1 MKHMKKTIKRILAG
15 LAAFL
20 IILSIVLM
28 FAGCAS
34 TRAEAKEV
42 EETDDGNTFILVNA
56 DYYCWVVYHKD
67 TKVMYAVSRSPNNI
81 GTYTLL
87 VNADG
92 TPMIWEG

>member
-1 MKHMKKTIKRILAG
+1 MKKTAKRTVAG

-20 IILSIVLM
+20 IIGSIVVM

-42 EETDDGNTFILVNA
+42 DDVDDGNTFILVDA
-56 DYYCWVVYHKD
+56 DYYCWIVYHKD
-67 TKVMYAVSRSPNNI
+67 TKVMYAVSRSGYNA
-81 GTYTLL
+81 GTYTVL

-92 TPMIWEG
+92 TPMIWEE

>member
-1 MKHMKKTIKRILAG
+1 MRKTVKRIVAG

-20 IILSIVLM
+20 IIMSIVLM

-34 TRAEAKEV
+34 IRAEAKEV
-42 EETDDGNTFILVNA
+42 DDTDGGNTFILVNA

-67 TKVMYAVSRSPNNI
+67 TKVMYAVSRAPNNI

>member
-1 MKHMKKTIKRILAG
+1 MKKTGKRIVAG

-20 IILSIVLM
+20 IIVSIILM
-28 FAGCAS
+28 FTGCAS
-34 TRAEAKEV
+34 IRAEAKEV
-42 EETDDGNTFILVNA
+42 EETGDSNTFVLVDA

>member
-1 MKHMKKTIKRILAG
+1 MRKTVKRIVAG

-20 IILSIVLM
+20 IIVSIMLM
-28 FAGCAS
+28 FAGCS
-34 TRAEAKEV
+34 SIRAEATEV
-42 EETDDGNTFILVNA
+42 DDTDDGNTFILVNA
-56 DYYCWVVYHKD
+56 DYYCWVVYHKV
-67 TKVMYAVSRSPNNI
+67 TKVMYAVSRAPNNI

>member
-1 MKHMKKTIKRILAG
+1 MKKTIKRIVAG

-20 IILSIVLM
+20 IVASIVLM
-28 FAGCAS
+28 FTGCAS
-34 TRAEAKEV
+34 IRTEAKEV
-42 EETDDGNTFILVNA
+42 EETGDGNTFVLVDA

>member
-1 MKHMKKTIKRILAG
+1 MRKTVKRIVAG

-20 IILSIVLM
+20 IIVSIIMM

-34 TRAEAKEV
+34 IRAEAKEV
-42 EETDDGNTFILVNA
+42 EETGDGNTFVLVDT

-92 TPMIWEG
+92 MPMIWKE

>member
-1 MKHMKKTIKRILAG
+1 MKKTTKRILAG

-20 IILSIVLM
+20 IVASIVLT

-34 TRAEAKEV
+34 TTASAKEIDNGSMFVCV
-42 EETDDGNTFILVNA
+42 ERG
-56 DYYCWVVYHKD
+56 YYYNIVYHKD
-67 TKVMYAVSRSPNNI
+67 TKVMYAVSRSGYNA

-92 TPMIWEG
+92 TPMVWEG

>member
-1 MKHMKKTIKRILAG
+1 MRKTVKRIVAG

-20 IILSIVLM
+20 IIVSIILM
-28 FAGCAS
+28 FTGCAS
-34 TRAEAKEV
+34 IRTEAKEV
-42 EETDDGNTFILVNA
+42 DDTDDGNTFILVDA

-92 TPMIWEG
+92 TPMSWKE

>member
-1 MKHMKKTIKRILAG
+1 MGKTVKRIVAG

-20 IILSIVLM
+20 IVASIVLM
-28 FAGCAS
+28 FTGCAS
-34 TRAEAKEV
+34 IRTEAKEV
-42 EETDDGNTFILVNA
+42 EETGDGNTFVLVDA

>member
-1 MKHMKKTIKRILAG
+1 MKKTLKRIVAG

-20 IILSIVLM
+20 IVALTVLM

-42 EETDDGNTFILVNA
+42 DDGNTFILVDA
-56 DYYCWVVYHKD
+56 DYYCWIVYHKD
-67 TKVMYAVSRSPNNI
+67 TKVMYAVSRSGYNA
-81 GTYTLL
+81 GTYTVL

-92 TPMIWEG
+92 TPMIWEE

>member
-1 MKHMKKTIKRILAG
+1 MGKTVKRIVAG

-20 IILSIVLM
+20 IIVSIILM

-42 EETDDGNTFILVNA
+42 DDVDDGNTFVLVDA

-92 TPMIWEG
+92 TPMIWKE

>member
-1 MKHMKKTIKRILAG
+1 MKKMIKHILAG

-20 IILSIVLM
+20 IIVSIMLT

-34 TRAEAKEV
+34 IRAEAKEV
-42 EETDDGNTFILVNA
+42 EETDDGSTFILVDA
-56 DYYCWVVYHKD
+56 DYYCWIVYHKD

>member
-1 MKHMKKTIKRILAG
+1 MRKTIKRIVAG

-20 IILSIVLM
+20 IIVSIVLR

-42 EETDDGNTFILVNA
+42 DDTDDGNTFILVNA

-67 TKVMYAVSRSPNNI
+67 TKVMHAVSRAPNNI

>member
-1 MKHMKKTIKRILAG
+1 MKKTIKCIVAG

-20 IILSIVLM
+20 IIVSIVVM

-42 EETDDGNTFILVNA
+42 DDVDDGNTFILVDA
-56 DYYCWVVYHKD
+56 DYYCWIVYHKD

-92 TPMIWEG
+92 TPMIWKE

>member
-1 MKHMKKTIKRILAG
+1 MKKTIKRIVAG

-20 IILSIVLM
+20 IVASIVLM
-28 FAGCAS
+28 FTGCAS
-34 TRAEAKEV
+34 IRTEAKEV
-42 EETDDGNTFILVNA
+42 EETGDGNTFVLVDA

-92 TPMIWEG
+92 TPMIWEE

>member
-1 MKHMKKTIKRILAG
+1 MKKMIKRIVAG

-20 IILSIVLM
+20 IIVSIVVM

-42 EETDDGNTFILVNA
+42 DDVDDGNTFILVDA
-56 DYYCWVVYHKD
+56 DYYCWIVYHKD
-67 TKVMYAVSRSPNNI
+67 TKVMYAVSRSGYNAE
-81 GTYTLL
+81 TYTVL

-92 TPMIWEG
+92 TPMIWEE

>member
-1 MKHMKKTIKRILAG
+1 MKKMIKRIVAG

-20 IILSIVLM
+20 IIVSIILM

-34 TRAEAKEV
+34 IRAEAKEV
-42 EETDDGNTFILVNA
+42 EETGDGNTFVLVDA

-92 TPMIWEG
+92 TPMIWKE

>member
-1 MKHMKKTIKRILAG
+1 MKKTIKRILAG

-20 IILSIVLM
+20 IIVSIVLM

-42 EETDDGNTFILVNA
+42 DDTDDSNTFILVNA

-67 TKVMYAVSRSPNNI
+67 AKVMYAVSRAPNNI

>member
-1 MKHMKKTIKRILAG
+1 MGKTVKRIVAG

-20 IILSIVLM
+20 IIVSIILM

-34 TRAEAKEV
+34 IRVEAKEL
-42 EETDDGNTFILVNA
+42 EETGDGNTFVLVDA

-92 TPMIWEG
+92 TPMIWKE

>member
-1 MKHMKKTIKRILAG
+1 MKKMIKHILAG

-20 IILSIVLM
+20 IIVSIMLT

-34 TRAEAKEV
+34 IRAEAKEV
-42 EETDDGNTFILVNA
+42 EETDDGSTFILVDA
-56 DYYCWVVYHKD
+56 DYYCWIVYHKD

-92 TPMIWEG
+92 TPMIWEE

>member
-1 MKHMKKTIKRILAG
+1 MKKTIKRIVAG

-20 IILSIVLM
+20 IIVSIVLM
-28 FAGCAS
+28 FAGCAP

-42 EETDDGNTFILVNA
+42 DDTDDSNTFILVNA

-67 TKVMYAVSRSPNNI
+67 TKVMYAVSRAPNNI